1 MVDTGDLK
9 SLASNGVR
17 VQVPPRALT
26 DHGFFGGLSEASLIE
41 IISGSAL
48 FRDSCLLLA
57 VASRQN
63 YTLGYHESITFICF
77 SGRVTCNND

>member
-17 VQVPPRALT
+17 VQVPPRALLG
-26 DHGFFGGLSEASLIE
+26 HGFIGVPSEVSLIE
-41 IISGSAL
+41 IISGSVL

-57 VASRQN
+57 VTSR
-63 YTLGYHESITFICF
+63 
-77 SGRVTCNND
+77 